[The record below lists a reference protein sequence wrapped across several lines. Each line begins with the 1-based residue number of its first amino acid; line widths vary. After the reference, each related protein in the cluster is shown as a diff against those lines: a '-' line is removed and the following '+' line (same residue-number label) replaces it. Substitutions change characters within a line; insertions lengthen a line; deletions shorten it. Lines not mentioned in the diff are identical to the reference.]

1 MPSIFS
7 ISLFADFLRS
17 FLPFSLPPSFFQP
30 LEREEEK
37 YTLFEYRGYFVFF
50 FPFDRIDA
58 MEDRG
63 RITDYRTI
71 HRGNIYTV
79 AKV

>member
-1 MPSIFS
+1 MCHQFFQSLCLP
-7 ISLFADFLRS
+7 ISFA
-17 FLPFSLPPSFFQP
+17 PFSLFPSFFLSS